1 MTILEL
7 LRINKPTAD
16 TARQTVETLEEK
28 TAAASAWQRQ
38 CQVEL
43 DAALLAAA
51 EGLSDAATVAK
62 ARKAFE
68 QARQAA
74 NDAEAALRGARQRLS
89 DAGAAERDS
98 EIAKRWQ
105 RVHELCKKRADYA
118 RLIETQLAGLGEQV
132 KTLLEL
138 SAQIHETAPAELDLH
153 ASLLLTGDLRAAIRE
168 RLWLH
173 GVDTG
178 GPFSEW
184 ELLRRPNLAERVEA
198 GNEALHAMEGSHK

>member
-16 TARQTVETLEEK
+16 NARQTVETLEDK
-28 TAAASAWQRQ
+28 SAAASAWQLQ
-38 CQVEL
+38 CQTEL
-43 DAALLAAA
+43 DAALLGQA
-51 EGLSDAATVAK
+51 EGLADGAAVQK

-98 EIAKRWQ
+98 ETAKRWAK
-105 RVHELCKKRADYA
+105 VAELSKRRLGHAQ
-118 RLIETQLAGLGEQV
+118 LIETQLAGLGEQV

-138 SAQIHETAPAELDLH
+138 SAQIHETAPGESDLH

-184 ELLRRPNLAERVEA
+184 ELLRRPNLAERIEA
-198 GNEALHAMEGSHK
+198 GNHAMEKTQ